1 VAQRA
6 GDIPRATD
14 DYLKSVQLLPSPVG
28 YLLLAQAL
36 RNSGQVDASRAAESQ
51 AAQMSGDLNDD
62 VATVRQLLSN

>member
-1 VAQRA
+1 
-6 GDIPRATD
+6 
-14 DYLKSVQLLPSPVG
+14 LLPSPVG